1 MHPLQPHPH
10 RPPPILPPMADST
23 GPSLPW
29 RAAQRGEG
37 IAAVGASD
45 LAAQQWVWQS
55 RFGTIVIEVRGK
67 DVFVNGDRVTP
78 HAP

>member
-1 MHPLQPHPH
+1 
-10 RPPPILPPMADST
+10 MADST

-29 RAAQRGEG
+29 HTAPHGLGVAE
-37 IAAVGASD
+37 VGAAD